1 MIIREGT
8 EMQTEAEG
16 TSFSAE
22 SMHQRLEF
30 LRQDVLDTPPDVV
43 EEADFTDCAPIDYA
57 SLEFEV
63 ERMRKRLSVWEIFL
77 RYAKDGARTWPEVQG
92 AMTPEDLDQI
102 IRICDGTPL
111 RDVLMDLR

>member
-1 MIIREGT
+1 
-8 EMQTEAEG
+8 MQTEAEG

-22 SMHQRLEF
+22 SIDEGLELLRLAMLEAP
-30 LRQDVLDTPPDVV
+30 REVV

-77 RYAKDGARTWPEVQG
+77 RYAKDGARTWPQVQG
-92 AMTPEDLDQI
+92 AMTPDDLDEI

>member
-16 TSFSAE
+16 TNFCAE
-22 SMHQRLEF
+22 TVDHGLERLHQDLLE
-30 LRQDVLDTPPDVV
+30 PPHDVV
-43 EEADFTDCAPIDYA
+43 EDADFSDPAPINYA

-63 ERMRKRLSVWEIFL
+63 ERMRKRLSIWEMLL
-77 RYAKDGARTWPEVQG
+77 RYASEGARTWPEVQR
-92 AMTPEDLDQI
+92 AMTPDDLDEI

-111 RDVLMDLR
+111 RDVLLDLR